1 MDDFSVLMEYERRKL
16 REERLVVISGDIDQP
31 RAHEFIEDTQLLV
44 MEDEKLPITIIISS
58 QGGNVFSGLAIIR
71 AIRMA
76 QQQGIKVIGEVYGHA
91 CSMAFFILECCDE
104 RVMGKLDIV
113 MAHGVTTGFSGD
125 IKNLEAE
132 TKLLTYWH
140 GEFAELLANR
150 CTGDSHT
157 EPGAWFEVLRDNTPQ
172 WYTAEECLQMGLID
186 RVCDDS
192 KNQEDSS

>member
-1 MDDFSVLMEYERRKL
+1 MDDFSVLLEYERRKL
-16 REERLVVISGDIDQP
+16 REERVVMVSGDIDQP
-31 RAHEFIEDTQLLV
+31 CAQEFIEDIQLLV
-44 MEDEKLPITIIISS
+44 MEDEELPITIIISS

-76 QQQGIKVIGEVYGHA
+76 QKRGLRVIGEVYGHA

-104 RVMGKLDIV
+104 RIMGNLDILMV
-113 MAHGVTTGFSGD
+113 HGVTTGFSGD

-150 CTGDSHT
+150 CKGEHA
-157 EPGAWFEVLRDNTPQ
+157 EPGAWFETLRDNTPQ
-172 WYTAEECLQMGLID
+172 WYTAKECLDMGLVDGIY
-186 RVCDDS
+186 DDN
-192 KNQEDSS
+192 KNQENSS